1 MSAVSRVSALI
12 LGLSLI
18 VGLSALGYLG
28 GNYAIAVK
36 EYERTVTVRGLAEQ
50 EESADLVIWP
60 IQFTETGNDLD
71 GIYQGLDNSANRIR
85 EFLMENGVAD
95 NEINLSPPA
104 ITDRYAQLYGDSSRA
119 EFRYTASQ
127 TVTVYSSQIETVRD
141 LMTSLSELGREGIV
155 LTGADYGRQPEF
167 LFTRLNDIKPA
178 MIEQATREARA
189 AAVKFAD
196 DSQSQLGKIKQAS
209 QGQFS
214 ISDRDRNNPHI
225 KNVRVVVTVEYYL
238 AD

>member
-1 MSAVSRVSALI
+1 MSSVSKISALI

-50 EESADLVIWP
+50 EENADLVIWP
-60 IQFTETGNDLD
+60 IQFTETGDDLD
-71 GIYQGLDNSANRIR
+71 ALYGGLDNSANRIR
-85 EFLMENGVAD
+85 EFLTENGIAD

-127 TVTVYSSQIETVRD
+127 TVTVYSPQIDAVRG

-167 LFTRLNDIKPA
+167 LFTRLNDIKPT
-178 MIEQATREARA
+178 MIEHATREARA
-189 AAVKFAD
+189 AAEKFAD
-196 DSQSQLGKIKQAS
+196 DSQSRLGKIKQAS

-214 ISDRDRNNPHI
+214 IADRDRNNPHI

>member
-1 MSAVSRVSALI
+1 MSSLSKISALI
-12 LGLSLI
+12 LGLSLV

-50 EESADLVIWP
+50 EENADLVIWP
-60 IQFTETGNDLD
+60 IQFTETGNELD
-71 GIYQGLDNSANRIR
+71 ALYGGLDNSATRIR
-85 EFLMENGVAD
+85 EFLTENDIAD
-95 NEINLSPPA
+95 SEINLSPPA
-104 ITDRYAQLYGDSSRA
+104 ITDRYAQLYGDSSQA

-127 TVTVYSSQIETVRD
+127 TVTVYSPQIDVVRD

-167 LFTRLNDIKPA
+167 LFTRLNDIKPT
-178 MIEQATREARA
+178 MIEHATREARA
-189 AAVKFAD
+189 AAEKFAD
-196 DSQSQLGKIKQAS
+196 DSQSQLGKIKRAS